1 VFAERA
7 RAFLTDQRGA
17 SAVEF
22 SIVGPMFLLLL
33 IGIILAGWYMNVL
46 SSLRLALE
54 ESGRALE
61 IDDDLTQTQLAAIV
75 TDKLSAIGDTNVTV
89 TLADDTTVTGVTMKR
104 VTATYTL
111 NINFPFLPAQAVS
124 IQQGV
129 TVPMPVS

>member
-1 VFAERA
+1 VFADRI
-7 RAFLTDQRGA
+7 RQFSTDERGA

-61 IDDDLTQTQLAAIV
+61 IDGSLNSTQLATIV
-75 TDKLSAIGDTNVTV
+75 GNKLTGIGDPNVTV
-89 TLADDTTVTGVTMKR
+89 ALANDTTVTGITMKKI
-104 VTATYTL
+104 TATYTL
-111 NINFPFLPAQAVS
+111 HINFPFIPAQTVS
-124 IQQGV
+124 IQQIV
-129 TVPMPVS
+129 KVPMTVT